1 MHLVSLAFLLPCS
14 SVLVI
19 VSAERKKQ
27 RSISNPTKNNWP
39 DSQSHLLSAG
49 ILLMLS
55 QLQIVQFPP
64 DQPSKAR
71 APGDWYCH
79 LAEWSQRE
87 PCVHHGW
94 NTPVVM
100 TTQRMTD
107 RCMSWWNLTASRFFY
122 KLNIFSFKC
131 SHLKYFNKCLRR
143 TYAGHFLFIS
153 IFFHLVNLCLTTV
166 NIKLC
171 Y

>member
-1 MHLVSLAFLLPCS
+1 MGCFVHSGVTKHVTMNSRRPDQPTEGFVNCFCNIVHLVSLVFLLPCS

-27 RSISNPTKNNWP
+27 RSISNPIKNKRP
-39 DSQSHLLSAG
+39 DSQSHLLSTG
-49 ILLMLS
+49 IVIMLS
-55 QLQIVQFPP
+55 QLPIVQFPP

-79 LAEWSQRE
+79 LAECCQRE

-100 TTQRMTD
+100 TTQRVID
-107 RCMSWWNLTASRFFY
+107 RCMS
-122 KLNIFSFKC
+122 
-131 SHLKYFNKCLRR
+131 
-143 TYAGHFLFIS
+143 
-153 IFFHLVNLCLTTV
+153 
-166 NIKLC
+166 
-171 Y
+171 